1 LGEEQMT
8 NEEIR
13 KLLGGYA
20 TNSLTDAE
28 QKTLYQAALEDQELF
43 NAMQDEEALR
53 DLLADPVSRAQ
64 VQRAL
69 EQPPRPKPAWWARRW
84 TWAGASAIAA
94 AVIIVG
100 AVRMNTA
107 SKRLEQAQALDVLST
122 PPQAPPPVTS
132 SESVKEPAT
141 PKPAAQQ
148 ATPQAKV
155 AANAAPQPKD
165 QKAAGSLGRAEDDF
179 RAGARQF
186 DREKKADAIGRGGVV
201 GGVATSSTPAAPAAP
216 PPPATARPSQ
226 EVAQTREQVQVQPAG
241 QAGGSQSAA
250 QNSNVSQNQATP
262 NQAAQNQATQNQA
275 GHNQAAQNPA
285 SPTINGSPLSPRNE
299 LRDAENARLASSF
312 AARPAGPSRTV
323 TYIIVRRDASGN
335 YLALPPSDG
344 LKVDDEVRLNVVPSV
359 SGLLTLDLV
368 DASGNTSR
376 VFPAGSAGLAVV
388 ANTSYTIPNSPIAVK
403 ESDQKY
409 RITLNVDQPLAET
422 ATTTGVRA
430 SARKAKAGIAEPL
443 LKQGRVLQP
452 IDVIIGPKK

>member
-1 LGEEQMT
+1 MT

-20 TNSLTDAE
+20 TNSLTEAE

-69 EQPPRPKPAWWARRW
+69 EQPPRQKPAWWVRRW

-107 SKRLEQAQALDVLST
+107 SKRLEQAQSLDALST
-122 PPQAPPPVTS
+122 PPPASAPVTS

-141 PKPAAQQ
+141 PKPAAPKPAPQQ

-165 QKAAGSLGRAEDDF
+165 QKAAGSLSRAEDDF

-186 DREKKADAIGRGGVV
+186 DREKKADAIGRSGVV
-201 GGVATSSTPAAPAAP
+201 GGVATSSPPAAPAAP

-226 EVAQTREQVQVQPAG
+226 EVAQNREQVQVQPAG

-250 QNSNVSQNQATP
+250 QNSNVSQNQTT
-262 NQAAQNQATQNQA
+262 QNQATQSP
-275 GHNQAAQNPA
+275 GGPNQAAQNPA
-285 SPTINGSPLSPRNE
+285 SQTINGSPLSPRNE

-312 AARPAGPSRTV
+312 AARPAAPNRTV
-323 TYIIVRRDASGN
+323 TYIVVRRDASGN
-335 YLALPPSDG
+335 YLPLPPSDG
-344 LKVDDEVRLNVVPSV
+344 LKAGDEVRLNVMPLV

-422 ATTTGVRA
+422 ATTTGVRE
-430 SARKAKAGIAEPL
+430 SARRAKAGVAEPL

-452 IDVIIGPKK
+452 IDVIIGPKKQ